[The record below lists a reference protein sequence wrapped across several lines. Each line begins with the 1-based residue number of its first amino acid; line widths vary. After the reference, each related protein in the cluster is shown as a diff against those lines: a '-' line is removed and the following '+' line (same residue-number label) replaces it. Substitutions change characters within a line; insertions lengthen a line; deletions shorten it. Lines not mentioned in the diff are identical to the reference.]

1 MSSYSSFVIKYDL
14 ESCLLVIVTLFI
26 FLSLITRIK
35 AFMRLILNYATF
47 SYINIMNINPN
58 RESIVQEIYF

>member
-1 MSSYSSFVIKYDL
+1 MSSYSNFVIKYDL
-14 ESCLLVIVTLFI
+14 ESCFLVIVTLFI

-35 AFMRLILNYATF
+35 AFMRLILNYTTF